1 MRKLMRVGWMVLLTL
16 GWTLRASARNPSAT
30 GSSESADHG
39 QETAKTNG
47 RGAIGAICESQSNG
61 SCRIRSVVKG
71 GPADQAGLR
80 GGDVLLRLEDKN
92 SGAVTEQIA
101 KTKPGTR
108 TNLEFQ
114 RGGERKQVPVVVADE
129 VALYSRAA
137 EAGDHTAQTIL
148 GEIYVWG
155 APKNVMS
162 GMNWLRKAA
171 EAGEP
176 AAETDLATIY
186 LNGRVVS
193 RDDNAAVSWFR
204 KAAER
209 SDPNGQYS
217 LGFMYAE
224 GRGVA
229 KDPKAAL
236 DWYSK
241 AAEQVHASS
250 QWSVGW
256 FYEQGIV

>member
-1 MRKLMRVGWMVLLTL
+1 
-16 GWTLRASARNPSAT
+16 PSAT

-80 GGDVLLRLEDKN
+80 GGDVLLRLEDKS

-155 APKNVMS
+155 YGVPKNPTS

-171 EAGEP
+171 QTGDP
-176 AAETDLATIY
+176 AADTDLGTIY
-186 LNGRVVS
+186 LNG
-193 RDDNAAVSWFR
+193 
-204 KAAER
+204 
-209 SDPNGQYS
+209 
-217 LGFMYAE
+217 
-224 GRGVA
+224 
-229 KDPKAAL
+229 
-236 DWYSK
+236 
-241 AAEQVHASS
+241 
-250 QWSVGW
+250 
-256 FYEQGIV
+256 QG